1 MANAEPEAEEGG
13 GGAGAALGRGGGA
26 ARVAPLGPEQL
37 RRVLEQVSKA
47 QPPPPPFVL
56 QDAARR
62 LRDAARQAALQR
74 GPGAEPPPRL
84 LPPQQLEAIRVK
96 VTSGE
101 TQGQERRISTLATL
115 TPRIIQPSP
124 APRRSPGLMGLSV
137 TGPQLLRLQPLLR
150 TSPQPSHLSHSPQ
163 PPIQVLVR
171 RPLPSLSPVSVKT
184 ATAPRAPGG
193 QGPPALPPE
202 PPSSTS
208 VSVSNLHTKHMEKR
222 KTSLHVKTRSG
233 RISRPPKYKAK
244 DYRFIK
250 TEDLADGHPS
260 DSDDYSELS
269 VEEDEGPRDQ
279 VVLFDS
285 STCPL
290 RPKTFKCQA
299 CDKSYIGQGG
309 LARHF
314 KLNPGHGQLEPT
326 ELLLPQ
332 RANRNLRLRRTEDWP
347 VSRAPLEASTPT
359 ELREEGV
366 LSQGATAAEPTQGR
380 WQGDPEGLAA
390 LARPRRSAL
399 VTVFEFLLMKVKRAH
414 VSQPLFPAVY
424 KEFEELHRMVEEM
437 CHDYL
442 SSSGPCP
449 LEPLEIR
456 NSKVAESLGITEEIL
471 RERAIRPDILLE
483 QCASPEAEAGVQKR
497 EGEPMEEALASVKR
511 ARGETIPKDTT
522 GPPAVCTVDMERLR
536 SQCAPAAR
544 EGCGPQVNRDLSHL
558 AVGAVSGVGELPE
571 GRQLRAVVDFDA
583 QSGPV
588 GWAPLPQGA
597 IGPVLHA
604 QLAQDAGGS
613 PPGLAPCGT
622 LVAGDVVRSCG
633 SVGTVTLT
641 DVTALFP
648 EAMLVDQA
656 CRTASEP
663 PPGLDRPLPA
673 TRSLGSHMETTSQC
687 HGPRE
692 PAGPAELESIAAGGE
707 AGALEL
713 SPGCQELF
721 SPGPE
726 QILIQTSDGLLLSHP
741 SSLVPG
747 EEDIVLVAEGTGVLP
762 AGLPLEAVE
771 ALLGGQ
777 PGPSS

>member
-1 MANAEPEAEEGG
+1 MANAEPEAEESGE
-13 GGAGAALGRGGGA
+13 GGGA
-26 ARVAPLGPEQL
+26 AG
-37 RRVLEQVSKA
+37 
-47 QPPPPPFVL
+47 
-56 QDAARR
+56 
-62 LRDAARQAALQR
+62 
-74 GPGAEPPPRL
+74 
-84 LPPQQLEAIRVK
+84 QLEAIRVK

-101 TQGQERRISTLATL
+101 TQGQERHISTLATI
-115 TPRIIQPSP
+115 PRRITRPST
-124 APRRSPGLMGLSV
+124 APGRSPGLKRLSV

-171 RPLPSLSPVSVKT
+171 RPLPTLSPVSVKI

-193 QGPPALPPE
+193 QGAPALPPE
-202 PPSSTS
+202 SPSSAS
-208 VSVSNLHTKHMEKR
+208 VSVSNLHTKHTEKR

-250 TEDLADGHPS
+250 TEDLADGHLS

-269 VEEDEGPRDQ
+269 VEEDEGPRAK

-290 RPKTFKCQA
+290 RPKTFKCQT

-332 RANRNLRLRRTEDWP
+332 RANRHHPLRRTKDWP

-359 ELREEGV
+359 ELRDEGV
-366 LSQGATAAEPTQGR
+366 LSQGATAAEPIQGR
-380 WQGDPEGLAA
+380 RQCDPEGLAA
-390 LARPRRSAL
+390 PALPRRSAL
-399 VTVFEFLLMKVKRAH
+399 VMVFEFLLMKVKRAH

-424 KEFEELHRMVEEM
+424 KEFEELHGMVEEM
-437 CHDYL
+437 CRDYL

-449 LEPLEIR
+449 REALEIR

-471 RERAIRPDILLE
+471 RERAIRPDILPG
-483 QCASPEAEAGVQKR
+483 QCASLEAEAGIQKR
-497 EGEPMEEALASVKR
+497 EGEPVEGALASVKR
-511 ARGETIPKDTT
+511 ARGETTPKDTA
-522 GPPAVCTVDMERLR
+522 GPPAVRIGDMERLR

-544 EGCGPQVNRDLSHL
+544 EGCGQVNRHLSHP
-558 AVGAVSGVGELPE
+558 AVGAVSGGGELPE
-571 GRQLRAVVDFDA
+571 GRQLRAAVDFGA

-597 IGPVLHA
+597 MGPVLHA

-613 PPGLAPCGT
+613 PPGLAPCST
-622 LVAGDVVRSCG
+622 LVAGGVVRSCG
-633 SVGTVTLT
+633 NVGTVTLT

-663 PPGLDRPLPA
+663 PPGLDRPPPA
-673 TRSLGSHMETTSQC
+673 TRSLGSHVEAISQC

-692 PAGPAELESIAAGGE
+692 PAGPAELESVAAGGE

-713 SPGCQELF
+713 PPGCQELF
-721 SPGPE
+721 YPGPE
-726 QILIQTSDGLLLSHP
+726 QILIQTSDGRLLSHP
-741 SSLVPG
+741 GSLVPR
-747 EEDIVLVAEGTGVLP
+747 EEDIVLVAEGTGVPP

-777 PGPSS
+777 SGPSS